1 MSAMYTASATAVTVV
16 RGRQKKYER
25 SCRHW
30 HLAKAGAER
39 CARHLEDEIRE
50 LAGDRADQLVITHAV
65 TRTAG
70 D

>member
-1 MSAMYTASATAVTVV
+1 M
-16 RGRQKKYER
+16 R